1 MATAPLQPARGQR
14 LRSAGVGANTL
25 SPEKLLKGI
34 DEGKGRL
41 KIKSG
46 HVRFETKGE
55 SVDSKPPPPVLLLL
69 SGKVPGWGGREE
81 GTLWLP
87 FPRTLT
93 PVNISCLF
101 CLYSQGAWF

>member
-25 SPEKLLKGI
+25 SPEKLLEGI

-46 HVRFETKGE
+46 HVRFEIKRE
-55 SVDSKPPPPVLLLL
+55 SWTQRPPNSPVL
-69 SGKVPGWGGREE
+69 EQE
-81 GTLWLP
+81 
-87 FPRTLT
+87 
-93 PVNISCLF
+93 
-101 CLYSQGAWF
+101 GAWGFLSPEL